1 MSTPA
6 DQSGLR
12 VGSLGGAPIRISP
25 TWLILAVIVAVVS
38 TPSVQAVRPDLG
50 GLAVLVALSYA
61 LLLLGSVLLHE
72 LAHAA
77 SAQAFG
83 YPVKAVVASFM
94 GGHTSYEST
103 GLRPGPAAGIA
114 LAGPGANLVLGGL
127 AWGLQGLFPS
137 DSVASMLLHATAIAN
152 LFLAVFNLL
161 PGLPLDGGQALEA
174 LVWRVSGRRNIGTRV
189 AAVAGVL
196 VAAAVLVWFVAGTLR
211 SGGRLNLNV
220 VWGVLI
226 SLYLGRAAVTSFRRA
241 EYLGRLEGHTVADVL
256 RQVPVVAVEAT
267 VASVS
272 SVVQGG
278 AIAVAS
284 GRPVGLV
291 PPGSL
296 ATVPADRWPET
307 PVQAL
312 VVAQPEG
319 WVIESAAD
327 APVLSV
333 VQVLAARQLS
343 YAVVVDGEQV
353 LGLVQAPDVNR
364 LLVGRS

>member
-25 TWLILAVIVAVVS
+25 TWLVLALIVAVVS
-38 TPSVQAVRPDLG
+38 TPSVQSIRPDLG
-50 GLAVLVALSYA
+50 GQAVLVALGYA
-61 LLLLGSVLLHE
+61 VLLLGSVLLHE

-114 LAGPGANLVLGGL
+114 LAGPGANLVLGAL
-127 AWGLQGLFPS
+127 AWWLQSLFPEN
-137 DSVASMLLHATAIAN
+137 SVAMMLLYATAIAN

-196 VAAAVLVWFVAGTLR
+196 VAAVVLVWFVVGPLR
-211 SGGRLNLNV
+211 GGGRLDLNA

-226 SLYLGRAAVTSFRRA
+226 SLYLGRAALTSFRRA

-256 RQVPVVAVEAT
+256 RPVPAVPVDAT
-267 VASVS
+267 VAAVAT
-272 SVVQGG
+272 VVQGG
-278 AIAVAS
+278 AIATQE

-296 ATVPADRWPET
+296 AAVPADRWPET
-307 PVQAL
+307 TVESL

-319 WVIESAAD
+319 WVIESSAD

-343 YAVVVDGEQV
+343 YAVVLDGQRV
-353 LGLVQAPDVNR
+353 LGLIQAPDVNR
-364 LLVGRS
+364 LLVGRG